1 MTTYRGQVI
10 PPCPKVKVLKT
21 TKTGRF
27 GSALVGGLLFGPTGA
42 MLGGAA
48 GSGSESQWIEREP
61 TAWEQAK
68 YVTAWKAEYDR
79 LNPKPP
85 SQFWKWVKWIV
96 LGHLA
101 FSVVMTAV
109 IAVLVALGVVH

>member
-1 MTTYRGQVI
+1 MRTYRGQAI
-10 PPCPKVKVLKT
+10 PPCPKVRVLKT

-27 GSALVGGLLFGPTGA
+27 GSALLGGILFGPTGA

-68 YVTAWKAEYDR
+68 YVTTWKAEYDR

-85 SQFWKWVKWIV
+85 SQFWKWVKRIV
-96 LGHLA
+96 LGYLA
-101 FSVVMTAV
+101 LSTAFVCIVGLLHAVGV
-109 IAVLVALGVVH
+109 IR